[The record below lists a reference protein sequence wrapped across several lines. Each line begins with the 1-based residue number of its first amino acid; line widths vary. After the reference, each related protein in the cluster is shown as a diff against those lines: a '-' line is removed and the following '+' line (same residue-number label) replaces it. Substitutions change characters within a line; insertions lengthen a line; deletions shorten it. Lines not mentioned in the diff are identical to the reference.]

1 MSSLT
6 FSQAHL
12 RRRKVTNGAATVLAW
27 LCFALAMLPLV
38 AVVGYTVKHG
48 LKRFDMEFFTHS
60 MNGVGPLDHNGGAY
74 HALIGTFE
82 QVGIAV
88 ILTVPVGILAAIYL
102 VEYGRGW
109 LAKSIRFFVDVMTGI
124 PSIVAGLFVLAFW
137 VLGLHQG
144 YSGFAAALALS
155 VLMLPTVVRSSE
167 EMLRLVPLALR
178 EGAYALGVPRWKT
191 ILRVVLPTALP
202 GVVTGVM
209 LGVARIMGETAPV
222 FLTAFG
228 ADFIVNNAFS
238 GPQQSLSLYV
248 FTQARKTGGGYVD
261 RAWTAALTLILLV
274 LLLNIFA
281 RLITRRTRKNR

>member
-6 FSQAHL
+6 YSQAHL
-12 RRRKVTNGAATVLAW
+12 RRRKLTNATMTALVW

-38 AVVGYTVKHG
+38 GVVGYTIKHG

-74 HALIGTFE
+74 HALIGTVE
-82 QVGIAV
+82 QVGIAI

-109 LAKSIRFFVDVMTGI
+109 LASSIRFFVDVMTGI

-222 FLTAFG
+222 LLTAFG
-228 ADFIVNNAFS
+228 ADFIVNDPFS

-248 FTQARKTGGGYVD
+248 FSQARKTGGGYVD
-261 RAWTAALTLILLV
+261 RAWTAALTLVLFV
-274 LLLNIFA
+274 LLLNILA
-281 RLITRRTRKNR
+281 RLVTRRNRRTR

>member
-6 FSQAHL
+6 YSQAHL
-12 RRRKVTNGAATVLAW
+12 RRRKVTNGAMTALVWLA
-27 LCFALAMLPLV
+27 FALAMLPLIG
-38 AVVGYTVKHG
+38 VVGYTVKHG
-48 LKRFDMEFFTHS
+48 LKRFDTDFFTHS

-109 LAKSIRFFVDVMTGI
+109 LAGSIRFFVDVMTGI

-178 EGAYALGVPRWKT
+178 EGAYALGVPRWKI

-274 LLLNIFA
+274 LLLNILA

>member
-6 FSQAHL
+6 YSQAHL
-12 RRRKVTNGAATVLAW
+12 RRRKVTNGAVTALVWLA
-27 LCFALAMLPLV
+27 FALAMLPLIG
-38 AVVGYTVKHG
+38 VVGYTVKHG
-48 LKRFDMEFFTHS
+48 LKRFDVEFFTHS

-74 HALIGTFE
+74 HALIGTVE

-109 LAKSIRFFVDVMTGI
+109 LARSIRFFVDVMTGI

-178 EGAYALGVPRWKT
+178 EGAYALGVPRWRT

-274 LLLNIFA
+274 LLLNILA
-281 RLITRRTRKNR
+281 RLITGRTRKNR